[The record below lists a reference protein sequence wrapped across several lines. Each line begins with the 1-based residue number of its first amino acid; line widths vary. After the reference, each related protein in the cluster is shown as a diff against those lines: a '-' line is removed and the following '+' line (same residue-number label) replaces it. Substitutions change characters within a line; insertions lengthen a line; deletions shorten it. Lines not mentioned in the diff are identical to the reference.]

1 MSDSGVG
8 VSGTHR
14 NLENLS
20 TAGNRVPAKFQKLST
35 AGLPGTET
43 GPFFGEPGIP
53 HNGNK
58 GA

>member
-20 TAGNRVPAKFQKLST
+20 TAGNRVSAKF
-35 AGLPGTET
+35 
-43 GPFFGEPGIP
+43 
-53 HNGNK
+53 
-58 GA
+58 